1 MLVNKIIHK
10 IMAKEMTI
18 KELAELYNVSDR
30 TIQMKIK
37 KLGYEWDSK
46 QSIYNY
52 VGESP
57 EPSDVDFS
65 TLFGKN
71 NISMDEINK
80 SKSEIAS
87 TRTSETKS
95 KSKTKST
102 STSKNEMDSIDM
114 LLSGKKARSKR
125 VYRGFYFDEDILN
138 IIDRVPKNYKSELVN
153 ESLRKIFKDKGLLE

>member
-1 MLVNKIIHK
+1 MLVNEIIHK
-10 IMAKEMTI
+10 IMMKEMTI
-18 KELAELYNVSDR
+18 KELAELYGVSDR
-30 TIQMKIK
+30 TIQLKIK

-71 NISMDEINK
+71 NTSMDEINK

-87 TRTSETKS
+87 TRTSEIKS
-95 KSKTKST
+95 KSKTKAST
-102 STSKNEMDSIDM
+102 SNDEMDSIDM
-114 LLSGKKARSKR
+114 LLAGKQALSKR
-125 VYRGFYFDEDILN
+125 VYRGFYFDKDILN

-153 ESLRKIFKDKGLLE
+153 ESLRKVFKDKGLLE

>member
-1 MLVNKIIHK
+1 MLVSEIIHK
-10 IMAKEMTI
+10 IMTKEMTI
-18 KELAELYNVSDR
+18 KELAELYGVSNR

-52 VGESP
+52 VEESP

-71 NISMDEINK
+71 NISIGEINK

-87 TRTSETKS
+87 TSTSETKS
-95 KSKTKST
+95 KSKTKAST
-102 STSKNEMDSIDM
+102 SNDEMDSIDI
-114 LLSGKKARSKR
+114 LLAGKKVHPKR
-125 VYRGFYFDEDILN
+125 IYRGFYFDEDILN

>member
-1 MLVNKIIHK
+1 MLVSEIIHK
-10 IMAKEMTI
+10 IMTKEMTI
-18 KELAELYNVSDR
+18 KELAELYGVSDR

-52 VGESP
+52 VGKSS

-71 NISMDEINK
+71 NTSINEINK

-87 TRTSETKS
+87 TRTNEIKS
-95 KSKTKST
+95 KSKSEVT
-102 STSKNEMDSIDM
+102 STNNDEMDSIDI
-114 LLSGKKARSKR
+114 LLAGKKTHSKR
-125 VYRGFYFDEDILN
+125 IYRGFYFDKDILS
-138 IIDRVPKNYKSELVN
+138 IIDRVPKSYKSELVN

>member
-1 MLVNKIIHK
+1 MLVSEIIPK

-46 QSIYNY
+46 QSIYTY

-71 NISMDEINK
+71 NASMDEINK

-87 TRTSETKS
+87 TSTSETKS
-95 KSKTKST
+95 KTTNT
-102 STSKNEMDSIDM
+102 SNSEMDSIDM
-114 LLSGKKARSKR
+114 LLAGKKAHSKR

-138 IIDRVPKNYKSELVN
+138 IIDHVPKNYKSELVN
-153 ESLRKIFKDKGLLE
+153 EALRKVFKNKGLLE

>member
-1 MLVNKIIHK
+1 
-10 IMAKEMTI
+10 
-18 KELAELYNVSDR
+18 
-30 TIQMKIK
+30 MKIK

-46 QSIYNY
+46 QSIYTY

-65 TLFGKN
+65 TLFGRN
-71 NISMDEINK
+71 NISMGEINN

-95 KSKTKST
+95 KSKTKAST
-102 STSKNEMDSIDM
+102 SNDEMDSIDM
-114 LLSGKKARSKR
+114 LLAGKKTHSKR

>member
-1 MLVNKIIHK
+1 MLVSEIIHK
-10 IMAKEMTI
+10 IMTKEMII
-18 KELAELYNVSDR
+18 KELAELYGVSDR

-52 VGESP
+52 VGELP
-57 EPSDVDFS
+57 EPSDIDFS
-65 TLFGKN
+65 TLFAGKN
-71 NISMDEINK
+71 NISKSEINK

-87 TRTSETKS
+87 TRTSEIKS
-95 KSKTKST
+95 KSKTKAST
-102 STSKNEMDSIDM
+102 SNDEMDSIDM
-114 LLSGKKARSKR
+114 ILASKKSHSKR

-153 ESLRKIFKDKGLLE
+153 ESLRKVFKDKGLLE